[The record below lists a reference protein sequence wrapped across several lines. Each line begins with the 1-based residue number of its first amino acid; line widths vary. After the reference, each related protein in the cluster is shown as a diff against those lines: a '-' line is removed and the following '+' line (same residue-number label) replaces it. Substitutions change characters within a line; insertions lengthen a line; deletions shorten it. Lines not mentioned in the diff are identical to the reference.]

1 MRSAGPSR
9 PAARSAGPG
18 RLGLRGRLLLS
29 VLVAIGLVLT
39 TLTAGFN
46 LVLRDRLDAD
56 AGGVLGARASAE
68 LAALRVARGRIVLP
82 EAPDDRSPDTQIWV
96 FQGVVALEGPR
107 SGAAN
112 DPAAAA
118 LARGPRATRDV
129 ARTHTRL
136 YVLPVAQ
143 AGRRLGAVVAG
154 VSLLPYEQTARTA
167 LLASAVLAVVVLI
180 AVGLGARWLIS
191 KALRLVARM
200 TGQAATWSDR
210 DLERRFALG
219 EPHDELTQ
227 LAFTLDGLLD
237 RLAASLRHEQRL
249 SAELSHEL
257 RTPLANIAAQAQFA
271 LRYTAQRSDGE
282 GALREILLSTS
293 RMSRTLDTLIAA
305 ARAELDPH
313 RATSDAASCARA
325 AVAACAS
332 LGADPAVEITIEPH
346 RAAIRVAVE
355 EDLVERILAP
365 LIENACRHA
374 AGRVQI
380 AIDRDGSLARFTLQD
395 DGPGVPPGEHE
406 EIFEPGRRG
415 SLPQATTVLTHGA
428 GLGLALSRRLAR
440 SAGGDVRAEP
450 SDSGGRF
457 VVRLPAV

>member
-1 MRSAGPSR
+1 MAG
-9 PAARSAGPG
+9 
-18 RLGLRGRLLLS
+18 
-29 VLVAIGLVLT
+29 
-39 TLTAGFN
+39 
-46 LVLRDRLDAD
+46 
-56 AGGVLGARASAE
+56 
-68 LAALRVARGRIVLP
+68 
-82 EAPDDRSPDTQIWV
+82 
-96 FQGVVALEGPR
+96 
-107 SGAAN
+107 
-112 DPAAAA
+112 
-118 LARGPRATRDV
+118 
-129 ARTHTRL
+129 THTRL
-136 YVLPVAQ
+136 YALPVAQ

-167 LLASAVLAVVVLI
+167 LVASAVLALAVLI
-180 AVGLGARWLIS
+180 AVGLAARWLIS
-191 KALRLVARM
+191 KALRPVARM
-200 TGQAATWSDR
+200 TREAATWSDR

-271 LRYTAQRSDGE
+271 LRYTSQREDGE
-282 GALREILLSTS
+282 GALRQILQSTS

-305 ARAELDPH
+305 ARAQLDPH

-325 AVAACAS
+325 AVAAAAS
-332 LGADPAVEITIEPH
+332 LGAAGQGVEITIES

-374 AGRVQI
+374 AGRLQI
-380 AIDRDGSLARFTLQD
+380 VIDRDRDGGAARFTLQD
-395 DGPGVPPGEHE
+395 DGPGIPPGEHE

-415 SLPQATTVLTHGA
+415 GPGQATAVLAHGA

-440 SAGGDVRAEP
+440 SAGGDVQAEP
-450 SDSGGRF
+450 SDRGGRF